1 MKLLALLTVGLLF
14 FSCTTNNKDEA
25 IIKVFLSNERFEK
38 LSGQYIYLFDPSIKQ
53 PIDSVI
59 VKSKKVVF
67 NLTTDSSFEPYM
79 VCIKYNDTFI
89 GNAYK
94 RPIGFA
100 NPNDK
105 NVIPCLFY
113 LDKGVTSFKSYDTND
128 TTTTINSFTG
138 SKQNIVYF
146 NNIELSYPSNTNRSV
161 TIDRNI
167 GIIKSYPYAMHLLKG
182 LFYYKEHF
190 LNEELRKQLSFF
202 DNDVKRTKL
211 FKSFQDYFTI
221 SGNFDKS
228 FPSNITLENEKGI
241 VGKIANNNSKYNLI
255 VFWASWCGP
264 CRLEIPELKKLYANY
279 DSKKLSIIS
288 ISVDSEKQSWQTAL
302 KQEKM
307 PWQQFIAIDSNRK
320 KLDLNYDI
328 KFIPKVYLFD
338 ENKKLIKLP
347 ERKSQNIYE
356 SVKSIIK

>member
-14 FSCTTNNKDEA
+14 FSCTTNNKDCATVKLE
-25 IIKVFLSNERFEK
+25 LSTERFEK
-38 LSGQYIYLFDPSIKQ
+38 LSGHYIYLFNPSITQ

-59 VKSKKVVF
+59 VKSKKVVL

-79 VCIKYNDTFI
+79 VCVKYNDTFS
-89 GNAYK
+89 GNTFK

-100 NPNDK
+100 NPNKK
-105 NVIPCLFY
+105 NEIPFLFY
-113 LDKGVTSFKSYDTND
+113 IDKGITRFKSYDKD
-128 TTTTINSFTG
+128 DSTTSIKSFTG
-138 SKQNIVYF
+138 SKQNIVYL
-146 NNIELSYPSNTNRSV
+146 NNIELSYPSDSNRRE

-167 GIIKSYPYAMHLLKG
+167 RIIKAYPYAMHLLKG

-190 LNEELRKQLSFF
+190 LDEELKKQLSFF
-202 DNDVKRTKL
+202 DSDVKRTLL
-211 FKSFQDYFTI
+211 FKSFHDYFSI
-221 SGNFDKS
+221 SENFDKS
-228 FPSNITLENEKGI
+228 FPSNITLENASGI
-241 VGKIANNNSKYNLI
+241 VGNIINNNSKYNLVI
-255 VFWASWCGP
+255 FWASWCGP

-288 ISVDSEKQSWQTAL
+288 ISIDSEKQSWQTAL

-307 PWQQFIAIDSNRK
+307 PWPQFIVIDSNRK

-338 ENKKLIKLP
+338 ENKKLIKLL
-347 ERKSQNIYE
+347 ERKNQNIYE
-356 SVKSIIK
+356 SLKSIIK